1 MMNVIKRIMRYAF
14 DSDVVYPKYSFMD
27 ASVLIWS
34 GFREQSV
41 HL

>member
-1 MMNVIKRIMRYAF
+1 MMNVIESIMRYVF
-14 DSDVVYPKYSFMD
+14 DSDVVYPRYSFVD
-27 ASVLIWS
+27 VSVLIWS

>member
-1 MMNVIKRIMRYAF
+1 MMNVTESTIRYAF
-14 DSDVVYPKYSFMD
+14 DSDAVYPKYSFMD